1 MAERAYVPRP
11 VEWLLPALL
20 GEVRVSA
27 DAMVRIE
34 DFFVPLARGATFP
47 WKSHALWFYTQMARW
62 GQIQHRAGHHE
73 AIARET
79 YRPDLYRAALKPL
92 GAPLPAANYKVE
104 GALTAPTP
112 VGASG
117 ATLTLGPD
125 GFFDGGLFDPDHV
138 AAYIEAARSR
148 DFGIPA
154 LAGMTVCGIPCGPA
168 QRRLRSGSALI
179 WACPNLRWLPIN
191 RS

>member
-1 MAERAYVPRP
+1 MTEPAYVARP

-27 DAMVRIE
+27 DATVRIE
-34 DFFVPLARGATFP
+34 DFFVPLAPGATFP
-47 WKSHALWFYTQMARW
+47 WKSHALWFYTKMVRW
-62 GQIQHRAGHHE
+62 GQIEHTSGHE

-92 GAPLPAANYKVE
+92 WAPLPAANYRVE
-104 GALTAPTP
+104 GAFTAPTP
-112 VGASG
+112 VGARG

-138 AAYIEAARSR
+138 SRKSGRRFSGSWRSSSGSRPATIQNTLPARPDTHTSRSR
-148 DFGIPA
+148 
-154 LAGMTVCGIPCGPA
+154 
-168 QRRLRSGSALI
+168 RNSLR
-179 WACPNLRWLPIN
+179 
-191 RS
+191 